1 MDSSVRR
8 NAIAEESSDH
18 QNPAVAWSKISSQYT
33 HERCAVQ
40 DRRAA
45 VGRQLRLGLRRRGRR
60 RRDRCRA
67 RRPPCARPARAAE
80 CSRPRPSASAAR
92 SATTRGPA
100 RRDRRRAHRPRSF
113 RPRRSP
119 SGQGSASGV
128 SAAPMSDFRLASA
141 AARSTA
147 AARAPLPAFTRS
159 IVRVAA
165 GFVSSRTRR
174 SPPDVHANCGIFV
187 AASASSL

>member
-1 MDSSVRR
+1 M
-8 NAIAEESSDH
+8 
-18 QNPAVAWSKISSQYT
+18 
-33 HERCAVQ
+33 
-40 DRRAA
+40 
-45 VGRQLRLGLRRRGRR
+45 L
-60 RRDRCRA
+60 
-67 RRPPCARPARAAE
+67 
-80 CSRPRPSASAAR
+80 SASAVCVSRSNRDDAR
-92 SATTRGPA
+92 FSTKRSPSSAYTAIFPA
-100 RRDRRRAHRPRSF
+100 ASK
-113 RPRRSP
+113 P

-174 SPPDVHANCGIFV
+174 SPEDVHANSGIFV